1 MNRQRIATL
10 ATLACLAAFGITQAA
25 SIPAWLDDAIAK
37 WNAAN
42 KPTQISFVD
51 IKDEYVWYTVP
62 NTPKTGN
69 QDIRKSIYDI
79 VQEHGYKPTD
89 DEERIT
95 TARPPA
101 SKQKKCWTRSFTLDI
116 QQLSNT
122 TAAGEGGSGGDTGMR
137 QRMLTS
143 LVCQDTS
150 QWFAAFRILQ

>member
-1 MNRQRIATL
+1 MHRQRIATF
-10 ATLACLAAFGITQAA
+10 ATIACLAVLGIARAA
-25 SIPAWLDDAIAK
+25 SIPAWLDDAISS
-37 WNAAN
+37 WNETN
-42 KPTQISFVD
+42 KPRQISFVD
-51 IKDEYVWYTVP
+51 IKDEYVWYSVP
-62 NTPKTGN
+62 NTEEAGQ

-122 TAAGEGGSGGDTGMR
+122 TAAGEGGSGGDTGLR

-143 LVCQDTS
+143 LVCQDAT
-150 QWFAAFRILQ
+150 QWFAGFRILQ